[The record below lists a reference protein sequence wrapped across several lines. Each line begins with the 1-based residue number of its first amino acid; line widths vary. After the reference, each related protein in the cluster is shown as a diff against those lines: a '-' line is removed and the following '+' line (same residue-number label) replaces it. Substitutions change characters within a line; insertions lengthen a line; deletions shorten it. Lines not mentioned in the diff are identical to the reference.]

1 MKKVFFG
8 GSRRLGRLNPQV
20 KSRAE
25 NMITEGLQIL
35 VGDANGVDKA
45 IQAFFSERG
54 YDNVVVFYAGDLC
67 RNNLGHWSMRDIK
80 VDRAR
85 RDFRFFTAK
94 DIAMSDEADYGFMI
108 WDGESQGTV
117 NNVLNLLERGKKV
130 VVYLSPNKEFITLSI
145 PADATELLKRIDRGL
160 ADVLDKKVG
169 LRRRIAASQQ
179 ALRLT

>member
-1 MKKVFFG
+1 
-8 GSRRLGRLNPQV
+8 
-20 KSRAE
+20 
-25 NMITEGLQIL
+25 
-35 VGDANGVDKA
+35 
-45 IQAFFSERG
+45 
-54 YDNVVVFYAGDLC
+54 
-67 RNNLGHWSMRDIK
+67 
-80 VDRAR
+80 
-85 RDFRFFTAK
+85 
-94 DIAMSDEADYGFMI
+94 MSDEADYGFMI

>member
-25 NMITEGLQIL
+25 NIIAEGLQIL
-35 VGDANGVDKA
+35 VGDANGADKA
-45 IQAFFSERG
+45 IQKFFSERG
-54 YDNVVVFYAGDLC
+54 YENVVVFYAGDVC
-67 RNNLGHWSMRDIK
+67 RNNLGNWSTREVK
-80 VDRAR
+80 VDHAR

-117 NNVLNLLERGKKV
+117 NNILNLLERGKKV
-130 VVYLSPNKEFITLSI
+130 VVYLCPDREFITLRGPS
-145 PADATELLKRIDRGL
+145 DATELLKRVDPEL
-160 ADVLDKKVG
+160 ADVLDKKIG
-169 LRRRIAASQQ
+169 LRRRVAATQQ
-179 ALRLT
+179 ALRWT

>member
-1 MKKVFFG
+1 
-8 GSRRLGRLNPQV
+8 
-20 KSRAE
+20 
-25 NMITEGLQIL
+25 
-35 VGDANGVDKA
+35 
-45 IQAFFSERG
+45 
-54 YDNVVVFYAGDLC
+54 VFYAGDLC
-67 RNNLGHWSMRDIK
+67 RNNLGHWSTRKIK
-80 VDRAR
+80 VDRVR
-85 RDFRFFTAK
+85 RDFKFFTAK

-130 VVYLSPNKEFITLSI
+130 VVYLSPNREFITLTC

-179 ALRLT
+179 ALGLA